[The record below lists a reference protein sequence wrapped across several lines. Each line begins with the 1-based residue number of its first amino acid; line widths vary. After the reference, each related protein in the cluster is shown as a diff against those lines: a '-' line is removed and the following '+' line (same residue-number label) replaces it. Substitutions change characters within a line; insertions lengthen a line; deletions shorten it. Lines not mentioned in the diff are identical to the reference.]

1 MKRVKPLPKVK
12 LKSKLGSARSI
23 GSRPT
28 STLADALEAKWIKDG
43 RPRPMT
49 QGEIQLAREYHL
61 KFLER
66 WAQGYVN
73 YVRKHC
79 DVF

>member
-1 MKRVKPLPKVK
+1 MTKRQQKKAKRTSKPTCAN
-12 LKSKLGSARSI
+12 GN
-23 GSRPT
+23 GSRPL
-28 STLADALEAKWIKDG
+28 STLADAVEAKWIKDG

-49 QGEIQLAREYHL
+49 QGEIQMAREYHL